1 VYSYFT
7 HISAV
12 HLVHPINRRG
22 GGLSQYPCTVNQ
34 LRGYFSNAICVAL
47 VLILVLGL
55 AACGGPPKWVKQV
68 SRAEKAMSPQSQTG
82 SVDGSAHVGG
92 TDKKEVEENR
102 QKEAEEAKRL
112 TELFLRNQSVFIRKG
127 EFMVELNSF
136 YNRNSRTTLVP
147 IGEGVAVAQET
158 RRFFDTAIIGR
169 YGLLTDGLEVD
180 LIVPAFIHAEQV
192 SDFGVVRT
200 SQQEDGFGD
209 IGGAL
214 RYQVWYERG
223 ARPALVLDVTG
234 KSRTGGTGLTGT
246 GTWNAGG
253 GVTLIKSFDPVVFF
267 GRLGYVYNFAS
278 ETRDLG
284 NIIDYRV
291 GMGFSLN
298 DRVSFNIQFVGAY
311 IQPSKVEGTGLAPG
325 GAGFG
330 PLVFTPRHVEIM
342 NLIFTTTVMVTKN
355 FTVEPLVGVGLTD
368 ESFTLIGLRL
378 PYRF

>member
-1 VYSYFT
+1 MS
-7 HISAV
+7 IRSAEIGSRIV
-12 HLVHPINRRG
+12 TP
-22 GGLSQYPCTVNQ
+22 
-34 LRGYFSNAICVAL
+34 
-47 VLILVLGL
+47 LILALCILCIRSIVV
-55 AACGGPPKWVKQV
+55 AADPPKIQ
-68 SRAEKAMSPQSQTG
+68 APEKSPSPKLQTG
-82 SVDGSAHVGG
+82 PVEGSVAAI
-92 TDKKEVEENR
+92 DKKEGEENR

-147 IGEGVAVAQET
+147 IGGGVAVSQET
-158 RRFFDTAIIGR
+158 RRFFDTAVIGR

-200 SQQEDGFGD
+200 SEEKDGVGD
-209 IGGAL
+209 IGAAV

-223 ARPALVLDVTG
+223 IRPALVLDVSG

-253 GVTLIKSFDPVVFF
+253 GITLIKSFDPVVFF

-284 NIIDYRV
+284 NIIDYRI

-298 DRVSFNIQFVGAY
+298 DRVSFNIQFTGAY
-311 IQPSKVEGTGLAPG
+311 IQPSKVVGTGLAPG
-325 GAGFG
+325 GGGFG
-330 PLVFTPRHVEIM
+330 PLVFSTRHVEIM
-342 NLIFTTTVMVTKN
+342 NLIFTTTIIVTKN
-355 FTVEPLVGVGLTD
+355 FSVEPLVGVGLTD
-368 ESFTLIGLRL
+368 ESFTMIGLRL

>member
-1 VYSYFT
+1 MD
-7 HISAV
+7 
-12 HLVHPINRRG
+12 
-22 GGLSQYPCTVNQ
+22 Q

-47 VLILVLGL
+47 TLILALGL
-55 AACGGPPKWVKQV
+55 AACGPAKWVKQG
-68 SRAEKAMSPQSQTG
+68 SGAEKSSSPKPQTG
-82 SVDGSAHVGG
+82 PVDGSAHIGA

-102 QKEAEEAKRL
+102 QKEAEETKRL

-147 IGEGVAVAQET
+147 IGGGVAVAQET
-158 RRFFDTAIIGR
+158 RRFFDTTIIGR

-192 SDFGVVRT
+192 SDFGVART
-200 SQQEDGFGD
+200 SQEDDGFGD

-278 ETRDLG
+278 QTRDLG
-284 NIIDYRV
+284 NIIDYRI

-311 IQPSKVEGTGLAPG
+311 IQPSKVGGTGQAPG

-330 PLVFTPRHVEIM
+330 PLVFTSRHVEIM
-342 NLIFTTTVMVTKN
+342 NLVFTTTVMVTKN
-355 FTVEPLVGVGLTD
+355 FSVEPLVGVGLTD